1 MENWE
6 WVRRRNEGKRVL
18 GNVVIRHTLRKINK
32 GGKRFCIIP
41 VFFNLVIFFV
51 ALSTILLWHFDI
63 LSRTTRNVYA
73 CYLLIIVLELF

>member
-41 VFFNLVIFFV
+41 VFFNLVIFF
-51 ALSTILLWHFDI
+51 LLLCQQFYYGTLTYFLEPHGTCMPVI
-63 LSRTTRNVYA
+63 
-73 CYLLIIVLELF
+73 CLL